1 MSCVVVVVRDVCLV
15 SNVYV
20 SAGWVCVVCQV
31 CVLNMRMCDVRH
43 TSICNITTSH
53 SKKLWTEKRSIET
66 KKNDNALRLDPP

>member
-20 SAGWVCVVCQV
+20 SAGWVCVVCLV

-43 TSICNITTSH
+43 TFIRNITRD
-53 SKKLWTEKRSIET
+53 KLISRKMNQQCFAPVKVSL
-66 KKNDNALRLDPP
+66 LR